1 MQRSCPIFRDV
12 DDSIADVLSF
22 WFGPPGAPPLTNAAH
37 WFAADPAFD
46 AQVRSRFERLVE
58 RAAAGELEAWRET
71 PPGGLALVVTLDQ
84 FPRNIHRGTPR
95 AFACD
100 PAALDVCLDALAR
113 RFDRALTP
121 VERWFLYLPLEH
133 SENLAHQQRSVAL
146 FEELAAAAEPPLAAS
161 LAEAADY
168 ARRHRDVIARFGRF
182 PHRNR
187 ILGRASTP
195 EEAAFLEQPGSSF

>member
-1 MQRSCPIFRDV
+1 MD
-12 DDSIADVLSF
+12 DDSIAGVLSF
-22 WFGPPGAPPLTNAAH
+22 WFGRPGAPPLANAAR
-37 WFAADPAFD
+37 WFSADPAFD
-46 AQVRSRFERLVE
+46 AEVRSRFEGLVE

-71 PPGGLALVVTLDQ
+71 PPGALALVLTLDQ

-100 PAALDVCLDALAR
+100 AAALDVCLDALAR

-133 SENLAHQQRSVAL
+133 SENLAHQERSVAL
-146 FEELAAAAEPPLAAS
+146 FEELHASAEPGLAAA

-182 PHRNR
+182 PHRNA
-187 ILGRASTP
+187 ILGRATTP